1 MIEITNGRLTS
12 KSTAGA
18 DAIIR
23 RQDMAPRERM
33 TAGAPV
39 DAAGVEQRKR
49 GLTPEGL
56 IQTEAT
62 LRQSV
67 DGMTQAVAD
76 FEKLSALAFE
86 LARQGTTRAPAS
98 PSVVSRA

>member
-1 MIEITNGRLTS
+1 MIEITNGRLTGKRS
-12 KSTAGA
+12 AGA
-18 DAIIR
+18 DAITR

-33 TAGAPV
+33 TAGARA
-39 DAAGVEQRKR
+39 DAAGVEQKKL

-62 LRQSV
+62 LRESV

-86 LARQGTTRAPAS
+86 LAQGITRAPAS
-98 PSVVSRA
+98 PPVVSRA